1 MNVVFAEVHLKGE
14 GFDAPRQDCLHALEQ
29 IFDDGECSADVL
41 LRVAIHN
48 RVEVVQL
55 DFVCIVPEREH
66 RAVE

>member
-14 GFDAPRQDCLHALEQ
+14 GFDAPRQDCFHALEQ

-48 RVEVVQL
+48 RVEVV
-55 DFVCIVPEREH
+55 
-66 RAVE
+66 